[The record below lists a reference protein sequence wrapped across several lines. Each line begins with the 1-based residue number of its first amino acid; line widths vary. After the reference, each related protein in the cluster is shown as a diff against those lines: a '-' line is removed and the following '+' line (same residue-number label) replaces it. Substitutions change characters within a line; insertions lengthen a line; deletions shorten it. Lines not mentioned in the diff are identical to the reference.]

1 MLSGSITPPL
11 ISRRIACSTVK
22 GSSTT
27 ESRGTTSTYPL
38 KAVGGLDL
46 SASLHWPVPAV
57 AVEPRAEDGPVLVT
71 VEYRV
76 DPAQA
81 ADFVGAAGALEA
93 VRRRDG
99 AFRWGLFRDV
109 ADPGRWVE
117 TFLVESWAEHLRQHE
132 RHTIEDRAIEE
143 QVRSFHRGESPPA
156 VSHLIWGS

>member
-1 MLSGSITPPL
+1 MPGATPGSI
-11 ISRRIACSTVK
+11 RCSQSWA
-22 GSSTT
+22 G
-27 ESRGTTSTYPL
+27 R

-76 DPAQA
+76 DPAGA
-81 ADFVGAAGALEA
+81 ADFVVAAESLEA

-117 TFLVESWAEHLRQHE
+117 TFLVESWAEHLRQHG
-132 RHTIEDRAIEE
+132 RHTVEDRVAEDR
-143 QVRSFHRGESPPA
+143 VRAFHRGDTPPA
-156 VSHLIWGS
+156 VSHLIWGRAAVAVNSGAEGGQP